1 MSGKDI
7 IHIFKGLLPDERLLS
22 DVDMKRLTTFRI
34 GGPADVVAEAQNGEE
49 IACLIRA
56 ARGAGVPFVVLGN
69 GSNVLRSE
77 ERRVGKECRSR
88 WSPYH

>member
-34 GGPADVVAEAQNGEE
+34 GGLS
-49 IACLIRA
+49 LI
-56 ARGAGVPFVVLGN
+56 
-69 GSNVLRSE
+69 
-77 ERRVGKECRSR
+77 
-88 WSPYH
+88 HI